1 MRQLFRLNFR
11 GLVYFKLILSFFIIV
26 FGFFVFHIENHG
38 FYYSI
43 SALFLLSFIFI
54 FINRFSRI
62 PEQTQAVL
70 KIIFDSVI
78 ENILILYSGGLD
90 SPFIFLL
97 ILDLF
102 FGAYVLPAFKMLFLS
117 GLVSLCYALFT
128 TLSYFQF
135 LPDFL
140 IARGNLIPSAEVYF
154 YYAVIMRV
162 IIFVIMG
169 YLASELSRRLSSQRA
184 KLEQMQHLTEHILFQ
199 MQTGLVTVDA
209 DDQIIYANKAASTL
223 LGIPLETLLE
233 SKWESV
239 FCLGGKEPKGDIIY
253 KQIYSGE
260 RSELLFKR
268 KDGKQIPMGFS
279 VSEFVDEEMQIR
291 GNTFVFRD
299 LTVYK
304 EMERLLLEQ
313 KKMKTVG
320 ELAATM
326 AHEIKNPLASICGSL
341 EVLKETNT
349 FADVKS
355 RKMVDVILR
364 ESERLAR
371 TLSEFLTFSS
381 ELNLRR
387 QKKDLKVLI
396 EEVLMLL
403 GNHADKRPEI
413 NVGLRCEGKKD
424 FIAEI
429 DEDYFKQ
436 VIHNLVLNGIQSI
449 EGGGSVTVNLKL
461 SSDSKLC
468 LVEVVDSGKG
478 ITDEVRKDLFKPFF
492 TTRSKGIGLGL
503 NICMKIA
510 EKHGWELGLQPA
522 LPKGSIFT
530 LRIPLFQKNAKI

>member
-1 MRQLFRLNFR
+1 MRPLFRLNFR
-11 GLVYFKLILSFFIIV
+11 GLIYFKLILFFLMIFI
-26 FGFFVFHIENHG
+26 GLFFFRVENQG
-38 FYYSI
+38 FYYCITGLFVLSI
-43 SALFLLSFIFI
+43 VFII
-54 FINRFSRI
+54 INLFSRI
-62 PEQTQAVL
+62 SEQTQACF
-70 KIIFDSVI
+70 KIILDSII

-102 FGAYVLPAFKMLFLS
+102 FGAYVLAPLKMLILS
-117 GLVSLCYALFT
+117 TMVSVFYAVVT
-128 TLSYFQF
+128 TLSYFEF
-135 LPDFL
+135 LPSFP
-140 IARGNLIPSAEVYF
+140 IARQDLIPSPEIYF
-154 YYAVIMRV
+154 YYAVLMRV
-162 IIFVIMG
+162 IIFFTMG

-199 MQTGLVTVDA
+199 IQTGFITVDSEGH
-209 DDQIIYANKAASTL
+209 IIYANKAASSL
-223 LGIPLETLLE
+223 LGIPLEKLMDSELKSIFYKGVEGGNEELL
-233 SKWESV
+233 
-239 FCLGGKEPKGDIIY
+239 Y

-260 RSELLFKR
+260 RSEILYKR
-268 KDGKQIPMGFS
+268 QDGKQIPMGFS
-279 VSEFVDEEMQIR
+279 ISDFVDEEMRIY
-291 GNTFVFRD
+291 GNTIIFRD
-299 LTVYK
+299 LTLYK

-341 EVLKETNT
+341 EVLKETQT

-355 RKMVDVILR
+355 KKMVDVILK

-371 TLSEFLTFSS
+371 TLNEFLTFSS
-381 ELNLRR
+381 ELNLKI

-403 GNHADKRPEI
+403 GNHSDKRPEI
-413 NVGLRCEGKKD
+413 KLGLRCEGKKD

-449 EGGGSVTVNLKL
+449 EGPGSVTVNLMHSLQTNKFT
-461 SSDSKLC
+461 
-468 LVEVVDSGKG
+468 VEIVDTGKG
-478 ITDEVRKDLFKPFF
+478 ISDEVRKDLFKPFF

-503 NICMKIA
+503 NICMKIS
-510 EKHGWELGLQPA
+510 EKHGWELGLSPSY
-522 LPKGSIFT
+522 PKGSVFT
-530 LRIPLFQKNAKI
+530 LHIPLLRKK